1 MKSNNSLKW
10 FYFLS
15 CCFDYKSY
23 MSQTTV
29 PSMTQ
34 SDYNNM
40 SIPLPPLPEQ
50 RAIAAYLDRKCAAI
64 DRVVAEKEG
73 LIADLERYK
82 KSLIFECVTGK
93 REVA

>member
-1 MKSNNSLKW
+1 MREIAFGIKVYSL
-10 FYFLS
+10 
-15 CCFDYKSY
+15 
-23 MSQTTV
+23 SQRMLRQCSLV
-29 PSMTQ
+29 
-34 SDYNNM
+34 
-40 SIPLPPLPEQ
+40 LPPLPEQ

-73 LIADLERYK
+73 LIADLEQYK